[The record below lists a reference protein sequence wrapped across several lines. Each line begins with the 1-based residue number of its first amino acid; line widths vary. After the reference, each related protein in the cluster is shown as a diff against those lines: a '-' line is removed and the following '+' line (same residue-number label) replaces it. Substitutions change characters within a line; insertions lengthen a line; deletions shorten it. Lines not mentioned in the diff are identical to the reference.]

1 MERKEMVKRG
11 RRIRDR
17 QTERE
22 REREREE
29 EELGARIYF

>member
-17 QTERE
+17 QTDRE